1 MSGYILKESL
11 QTFDNTY
18 HNNGRIYPQ
27 SAFIGAIIKYRTNI
41 RKGKIKRIFNEDK
54 IRNS

>member
-1 MSGYILKESL
+1 MSEYILKESL

-41 RKGKIKRIFNEDK
+41 RKSKIKKIFNEDK
-54 IRNS
+54 I